1 MVAEPRVPGYG
12 RCSSTK
18 KGFTVNNLSQ
28 HRFRLFL
35 ALTILCSCVGC
46 DQATKSIAMNSLRDQ
61 PPRSYFADTVRLDY
75 AQNPGGFLSVGANL
89 PSSIRTS
96 LFVGTNC
103 VMMLGLLSFLVL
115 KRNIPLLIFVSL
127 VYVLSGGVGNLIDRL
142 CNNGLVTDFINVG
155 IGPIRTGVF
164 NVADMAITFGA
175 IAIGLLTFKRETDEP
190 SDAPK
195 SPVGPEIES

>member
-1 MVAEPRVPGYG
+1 MN
-12 RCSSTK
+12 K
-18 KGFTVNNLSQ
+18 IIQ
-28 HRFRLFL
+28 HRSRLVL
-35 ALTILCSCVGC
+35 AMAILCSCVGC
-46 DQATKSIAMNSLRDQ
+46 DQPTKIIAMKSRRDQ

-89 PSSIRTS
+89 PNSFRTG

-103 VMMLGLLSFLVL
+103 VMMLGQLSFLNL
-115 KRNIPLLIFVSL
+115 KRNIPLLLFVSL
-127 VYVLSGGVGNLIDRL
+127 VYVLSGGVCNLIDRV

-190 SDAPK
+190 TSA
-195 SPVGPEIES
+195 